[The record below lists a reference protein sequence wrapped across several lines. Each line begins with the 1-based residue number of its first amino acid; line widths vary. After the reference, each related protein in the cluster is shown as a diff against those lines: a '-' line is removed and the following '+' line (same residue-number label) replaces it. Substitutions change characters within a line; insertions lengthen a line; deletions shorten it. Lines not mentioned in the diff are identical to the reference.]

1 MNDVP
6 TGSYVI
12 DVLQGC
18 IVSMTH
24 ECRYVAL
31 SYVWGATRQ
40 LQLTEA
46 TFEVLNKAGTMHRR
60 DLDIP
65 GTIRDA
71 LWLFKN
77 IDENN
82 LWVDSLCIIQDRA
95 DHRDAQ
101 IKQMGIVYSQAT
113 STIVAAAG
121 SDADHGLPGVGKLR
135 AVGHKR
141 ARIQGLSL
149 ITAHRSTFSAIEQ
162 SKWNTRAWTF
172 QESVLST
179 RKLVFT
185 EKALSFRCT
194 AATYIEDIVLEQ
206 HLGLDAIQWH
216 SQYPPVDWSSYII
229 GKHEAA
235 AFYEYLSVVG
245 QFVRREVTYEND
257 FINALQGVTDRY
269 NITMEGFF
277 WGLPLQS
284 LGDFLL

>member
-31 SYVWGATRQ
+31 SYFWGATRQ
-40 LQLTEA
+40 IQLTEA
-46 TFEVLNKAGTMHRR
+46 TFKALNKEGTMHRR

-71 LWLFKN
+71 LWLCKQ
-77 IDENN
+77 IDENY

-113 STIVAAAG
+113 FTIVAAAG

-135 AVGHKR
+135 AIGHKQ
-141 ARIQGLSL
+141 ARI
-149 ITAHRSTFSAIEQ
+149 
-162 SKWNTRAWTF
+162 
-172 QESVLST
+172 
-179 RKLVFT
+179 
-185 EKALSFRCT
+185 
-194 AATYIEDIVLEQ
+194 
-206 HLGLDAIQWH
+206 
-216 SQYPPVDWSSYII
+216 
-229 GKHEAA
+229 
-235 AFYEYLSVVG
+235 
-245 QFVRREVTYEND
+245 
-257 FINALQGVTDRY
+257 
-269 NITMEGFF
+269 
-277 WGLPLQS
+277 
-284 LGDFLL
+284 